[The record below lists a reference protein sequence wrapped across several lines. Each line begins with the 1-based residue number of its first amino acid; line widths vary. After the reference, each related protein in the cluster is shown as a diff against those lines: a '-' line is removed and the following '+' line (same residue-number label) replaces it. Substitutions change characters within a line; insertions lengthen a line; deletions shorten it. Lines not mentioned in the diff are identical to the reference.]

1 MDTSIDDPY
10 PVSPLGRLLL
20 SAGKLLLRCYSN
32 AQLNSPELSSPGLE
46 GAGQT
51 LFAAVNSGSVM
62 FYVVTGLLLLLL
74 LLLSA
79 LVSGSEVA
87 FFSLSTND
95 VAECRKSNGPAD
107 QRILHLLE
115 RPKKLLATILIL
127 NNFVNI
133 AFVTLSTFVTWHV
146 VGSKTTEGLVVS
158 ILTFIVSFAIVFFG
172 EVVPKVYANQN
183 NLTFARFTSS
193 LLSFGYTF
201 FSPLAWILMTIS
213 NVIEKRVERKGYQ
226 LTVDNLNHALDIT
239 TKETTE
245 EEKGILKGIVNF
257 GQLTVKQVM
266 RSRMDITAFDIELD
280 FHELMDKVN
289 KSGYS
294 RVPVYHETVDNIEG
308 ILYVKDLLPYLN
320 ENENFSWQKL
330 LRPAFFVPENKKI
343 DSLLKDFQQK
353 RIHVAIVVD
362 EYGGTS
368 GLITLE
374 DIIEEIVGEI
384 NDEFDDDDVAYNK
397 LDDSTYIFE
406 GKTSLN
412 DFCKI
417 INEDPGIF
425 EDIKGESESLGGLLL
440 ELNTKLPRAG
450 ERIYYN
456 KFVFTVVSAD
466 MKRIKRVRVLI
477 KPIPTEV
484 NTGITIR

>member
-10 PVSPLGRLLL
+10 PVSPLGHLMTVTQRLLL
-20 SAGKLLLRCYSN
+20 CDSGLGITSSGIFN
-32 AQLNSPELSSPGLE
+32 PE
-46 GAGQT
+46 QT
-51 LFAAVNSGSVM
+51 MFAAVNPGSMV
-62 FYVVTGLLLLLL
+62 FYVVTSLVLLILLV
-74 LLLSA
+74 LSG

-87 FFSLSTND
+87 YFSISSND
-95 VAECRKSNGPAD
+95 IAECRKSNRPTDA
-107 QRILHLLE
+107 RILDLLE
-115 RPKKLLATILIL
+115 KPKKLLATILIL

-133 AFVTLSTFVTWHV
+133 AFVTLSTYITWTV

-158 ILTFIVSFAIVFFG
+158 VLTFLVTFAIVFFG
-172 EVVPKVYANQN
+172 EVVPKVYASQN
-183 NLTFARFTSS
+183 NLTFARLTSGI
-193 LLSFGYTF
+193 LSFSGRF
-201 FSPLAWILMTIS
+201 FSPLSYVLMNIS
-213 NVIEKRVERKGYQ
+213 SIIEKRVERKGY
-226 LTVDNLNHALDIT
+226 LITMDHLHHALDIT
-239 TKETTE
+239 TSETTE

-257 GQLTVKQVM
+257 GQLTVRQVM
-266 RSRMDITAFDIELD
+266 RSRMDITAFDIEID
-280 FHELMDKVN
+280 FHELMDRVN

-294 RVPVYHETVDNIEG
+294 RVPVYHETIDNLEG

-320 ENENFSWQKL
+320 ENEKFHWQKL

-384 NDEFDDDDVAYNK
+384 NDEFDDEDIAYNK

-417 INEDPGIF
+417 INEDPAMF
-425 EDIKGESESLGGLLL
+425 EEIKGESESLGGLLL

-450 ERIYYN
+450 ERIYYD

-477 KPIPTEV
+477 KPAIAETKK
-484 NTGITIR
+484 GISVH

>member
-1 MDTSIDDPY
+1 MDTSIDDPF
-10 PVSPLGRLLL
+10 PVSLLNLVWVAGQRLLL
-20 SAGKLLLRCYSN
+20 LDGNLGEPSLASLNSGNVTFFVITGIVLVLLL
-32 AQLNSPELSSPGLE
+32 
-46 GAGQT
+46 
-51 LFAAVNSGSVM
+51 V
-62 FYVVTGLLLLLL
+62 
-74 LLLSA
+74 LSA
-79 LVSGSEVA
+79 LISGSEVA
-87 FFSLSTND
+87 FFSFSTTD
-95 VAECRKSNGPAD
+95 IAECRKSNQPSD
-107 QRILHLLE
+107 IRVLHLLE
-115 RPKKLLATILIL
+115 RPKKLLAVILIL

-133 AFVTLSTFVTWHV
+133 AFVTLSTFVTWRII
-146 VGSKTTEGLVVS
+146 GSKTTEGLVVTL
-158 ILTFIVSFAIVFFG
+158 LTFTVTFAIVFFG

-183 NLTFARFTSS
+183 NLTFARLTSS
-193 LLSFGYTF
+193 LLTFGETVF
-201 FSPLAWILMTIS
+201 APLAWVLMKVS
-213 NVIEKRVERKGYQ
+213 NIIEKRVARKGYQ
-226 LTVDNLNHALDIT
+226 ITVDHLNQALDLT
-239 TKETTE
+239 TTEGTTE

-266 RSRMDITAFDIELD
+266 RSRMDITAFDMEFD

-294 RVPVYHETVDNIEG
+294 RVPVYTETVDNLEG
-308 ILYVKDLLPYLN
+308 VLYVKDLLPYLN
-320 ENENFSWQKL
+320 EDENFKWQNL

-353 RIHVAIVVD
+353 RIHIAIVVD

-384 NDEFDDDDVAYNK
+384 NDEFDDDAVAYNK
-397 LDDSTYIFE
+397 LDDSTFIFE

-417 INEDPGIF
+417 INEDPALF
-425 EDIKGESESLGGLLL
+425 EDIKGDSESLGGLLL

-450 ERIYYN
+450 ERIYYS

-477 KPIPTEV
+477 KPVTTESK
-484 NTGITIR
+484 TGISVS